1 MLQAES
7 LLCHTF
13 CEKITQKVRQP
24 LRGRSSQLKLMLAGR
39 LRRPKREIMKIL
51 SWNCNMAFRKKA
63 DIIDAY
69 KPDIAIIP
77 ECECKDVFEGNKVDL
92 GNSKFIWHGKN
103 KNKGLGVFS
112 FGEYSIEVLDHN
124 EEFEYIIPI
133 NVKHNTESFILLA
146 IWTQFVNKNIY
157 DSYVVQAA
165 RAFKQYSKYLE
176 DPNVII
182 VGDFNSNS
190 IWDYESKKEYNHSD
204 MVKILKEYNIYSIYH
219 ELNSKNHG
227 VEEDATLYM
236 QRKKEKPYHIDYC
249 FCKKDHIHNVKEFR
263 IGKYDD
269 YIGKSDHMPLFIEI
283 EENRNS

>member
-1 MLQAES
+1 
-7 LLCHTF
+7 
-13 CEKITQKVRQP
+13 
-24 LRGRSSQLKLMLAGR
+24 MLAGR

-63 DIIDAY
+63 DIIDTY

-77 ECECKDVFEGNKVDL
+77 ECECKDVFEKKKVNL

-112 FGEYSIEVLDHN
+112 FGEYSIELLDHN

-133 NVKHNTESFILLA
+133 KVKHNTESFILLA

-204 MVKILKEYNIYSIYH
+204 MVNILKEYNIYSIYH